1 MDTEGGQRDKEL
13 GERMQKGIRMLCV
26 VPLEGA
32 GGVKTHRDYFLC
44 VPLMLFQQELSEA
57 GPVSLFYR

>member
-1 MDTEGGQRDKEL
+1 
-13 GERMQKGIRMLCV
+13 MQEGIRMFLCG
-26 VPLEGA
+26 PSGRCR
-32 GGVKTHRDYFLC
+32 GVETHRDYFLC